1 MALAGAQTALSGRP
15 GPSHAAPAATW
26 LPHGATGPQ
35 ADLYRSIAALNAPD
49 RVLGPAVAEGLRDR
63 GFSDAVLAGTQ
74 QPRNRFTFPALAGAA
89 GQMLAAPNGPR
100 LAALEVG
107 GWDTHT
113 NQAGRLQAPLQALD
127 AAMLALQAGLGSV
140 WSRTAVVVVTEF
152 GRTARL
158 NGTGGTDH
166 GTGTVA
172 FLLGGAAAGGQVR
185 ADWPGLAGG
194 RLLEDR
200 DLQPTTDL
208 RAVLKGV
215 LAQHLGLSQAAL
227 ATVFP
232 DSRVATAMTGLVRA

>member
-1 MALAGAQTALSGRP
+1 
-15 GPSHAAPAATW
+15 
-26 LPHGATGPQ
+26 
-35 ADLYRSIAALNAPD
+35 
-49 RVLGPAVAEGLRDR
+49 
-63 GFSDAVLAGTQ
+63 
-74 QPRNRFTFPALAGAA
+74 
-89 GQMLAAPNGPR
+89 
-100 LAALEVG
+100 
-107 GWDTHT
+107 
-113 NQAGRLQAPLQALD
+113 
-127 AAMLALQAGLGSV
+127 MLALQAGLGSV